1 MYSWEIQQLM
11 EIKNYLLLVEE
22 YLFILETSP
31 QIMRCTYNPFSD
43 NYKMITSDG
52 YEWNFK
58 TRKGK

>member
-31 QIMRCTYNPFSD
+31 QIERCTYKGDD
-43 NYKMITSDG
+43 NYYISTTDD
-52 YEWNFK
+52 YNWNFRV
-58 TRKGK
+58 RKGK